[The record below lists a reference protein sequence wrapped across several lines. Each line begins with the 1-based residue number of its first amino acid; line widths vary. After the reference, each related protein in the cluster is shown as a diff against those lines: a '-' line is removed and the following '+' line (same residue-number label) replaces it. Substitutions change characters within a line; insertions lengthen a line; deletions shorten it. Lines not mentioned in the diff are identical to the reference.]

1 MDINKIAAN
10 ILITLFL
17 VIAGANVFAQSADA
31 VYFQWGTK
39 QNRDKFY
46 VNIVK
51 HPINENLALPLADST
66 EDKWKTGLASMQLLQ
81 YRSVFIDKRIHYA
94 VKLMDKQSIDFQTTL
109 LETIYSLYPTEF
121 IKTMKAVLKHT
132 TDDKIFAICSEYLYR
147 TNSICPYEIKAAVV
161 KLNPKYEQDDILKML
176 VQSKENNV
184 LTNKMLQDIFS
195 KRFLRGNTVIFSI
208 QRKNRDYTGI
218 TIIRDGKGNFILDN
232 NKNILAIPQF
242 ARSLNNLPF
251 YINDGNTPQGIFRMH
266 GTDVSESSF
275 IGPTPDIQL
284 TMPFETSVRNFI
296 NVSYVKDSSWSEDQ
310 YKKLLPISW
319 QEYAPIFQT
328 YYASKLG
335 RTEIIAHGTAM
346 DPEYYNTK
354 IYYPYT
360 PTEGCLCTKEIW
372 SEDDG
377 KRMISDQQ
385 ILVDALKATGN
396 ENGYYVVIEID
407 DQKKPVTLGELLPYI
422 NSSRL

>member
-1 MDINKIAAN
+1 MGINKITIN
-10 ILITLFL
+10 IILSLFL
-17 VIAGANVFAQSADA
+17 LMPATDLLAQTGDA

-46 VNIVK
+46 TNIVS
-51 HPINENLALPLADST
+51 HPINKNLALPLTDST
-66 EDKWKTGLASMQLLQ
+66 EDKWDIGLKSMQLLQ

-94 VKLMDKQSIDFQTTL
+94 VKLMDKQSVDFQVTL
-109 LETIYSLYPTEF
+109 LETLYSLYPTEF
-121 IKTMKAVLKHT
+121 IKKMREELKHA
-132 TDDKIFAICSEYLYR
+132 TDDKVFAIASEYLYR
-147 TNSICPYEIKAAVV
+147 ENSICPNEIAAAAI
-161 KLNPKYEQDDILKML
+161 KLNFDYKNNYILKML
-176 VQSKENNV
+176 IVSKENDH
-184 LTNKMLQDIFS
+184 LTKKMLQDIFN
-195 KRFLRGNTVIFSI
+195 KKFLRGNTVIYSI

-218 TIIRDGKGNFILDN
+218 AIIRDGKGNFIVDN
-232 NKNILAIPQF
+232 NRNIIAIPQF

-251 YINDGNTPQGIFRMH
+251 YLSDGNTPQGIFKMR
-266 GTDVSESSF
+266 GTDVSVSSF
-275 IGPTPDIQL
+275 IGPTPNIQL
-284 TMPFETSVRNFI
+284 TMPFETTVRSFI
-296 NVSYVKDSSWSEDQ
+296 NVAYVKDSTWTEDQ

-328 YYASKLG
+328 YYASKIG

-346 DPEYYNTK
+346 DPEYYKTK

-407 DQKKPVTLGELLPYI
+407 DQQKPVSMDEILPYI
-422 NSSRL
+422 KN